1 MGEPLWEKRAR
12 EPKPLPHNQFEV
24 KACGL
29 GYSFIAGLDEAG
41 RGCLA
46 GPVVAACVVL
56 PWRERLPVIRD
67 SKQWSPKK
75 REICFHEILEVA
87 LDYGIGRVESEEID
101 DINILRASL
110 KAMRLAIA
118 QMKRAPDYL
127 LVDGNQPVT
136 EVTIVQETVVQG
148 DQKSVSI
155 AAASILAKVTRDRLM
170 TRYDSNFPEYQ
181 FSRHKGYG
189 TEEHLALLRRF
200 GPTPI
205 HRRSFRGVL

>member
-12 EPKPLPHNQFEV
+12 HPKPLPHNHFEAR
-24 KACGL
+24 ACGL

-56 PWRERLPVIRD
+56 PWREKLPIIRD
-67 SKQWSPKK
+67 SKQMTPKK
-75 REICFHEILEVA
+75 RDVCFHEILEVA
-87 LDYGIGRVESEEID
+87 LDYGIGRIESEEID
-101 DINILRASL
+101 HINILRASL
-110 KAMRLAIA
+110 KAMRLAIS
-118 QMKRAPDYL
+118 QMKRFPDYL
-127 LVDGNQPVT
+127 LVDGNQSVP
-136 EVTIVQETVVQG
+136 EVKMMQETVVQG

-170 TRYDSNFPEYQ
+170 TQYDADFPEYQ
-181 FSRHKGYG
+181 FARHKGYG
-189 TEEHLALLRRF
+189 TETHLAALRRL

-205 HRRSFRGVL
+205 HRHTFRGVL